1 MEQKILDGE
10 IGYDLMLSD
19 LEGLDS
25 FLINS
30 PGGSLFEG
38 LAMYDYVKG
47 HDIEVGVI
55 AEYFLRRRGG

>member
-19 LEGLDS
+19 FEGQQS
-25 FLINS
+25 VLINS

-38 LAMYDYVKG
+38 LAMYDYVDG
-47 HDIEVGVI
+47 HDI
-55 AEYFLRRRGG
+55 